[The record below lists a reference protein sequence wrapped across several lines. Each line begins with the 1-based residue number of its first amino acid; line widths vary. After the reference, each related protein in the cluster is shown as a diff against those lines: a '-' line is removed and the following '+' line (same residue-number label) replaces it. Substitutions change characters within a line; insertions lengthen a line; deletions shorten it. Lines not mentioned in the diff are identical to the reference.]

1 MYIIKK
7 NGKNVLRTRT
17 YQQNPCLFKKYI
29 FSRTKKKWT
38 MFKIVCR
45 LFFFNT
51 VIYKLDKMG
60 IDYS

>member
-7 NGKNVLRTRT
+7 WKKCIKD
-17 YQQNPCLFKKYI
+17 QNISTKFMLFQEIY
-29 FSRTKKKWT
+29 RTKKKWT